1 MSDDQPRRIF
11 LGSFEAGL
19 HHLIIPAPVIARANA
34 TFDAE
39 RARREKEA
47 AQLKAQALQAA
58 KSRSRL
64 KRALTACFKFGR
76 LGR

>member
-1 MSDDQPRRIF
+1 MNDEPKRIF

-39 RARREKEA
+39 RLRREKEA
-47 AQLKAQALQAA
+47 AQLKAQALRNARNRG
-58 KSRSRL
+58 KFR
-64 KRALTACFKFGR
+64 RALTALGFGR
-76 LGR
+76 GGKGR

>member
-1 MSDDQPRRIF
+1 MGDEGEPRRIF

-19 HHLIIPAPVIARANA
+19 HHLIIPAPVTARANA

-47 AQLKAQALQAA
+47 AQQKAQALGDARA
-58 KSRSRL
+58 RGKLARVL
-64 KRALTACFKFGR
+64 KTILRRGR
-76 LGR
+76 RR